1 MTVVD
6 SAGDTRPGGPNPPA
20 FLAPGHLVPLALTI
34 LAESAWVAIA
44 AGLVQEFALHEPRLG
59 IVAMAPFVIGGVVA
73 ARLFAERPGWPLLA
87 LSLCTAG
94 GVIGWLLAPEARAAL
109 MSDGPGAAFGAH
121 PGGWLAGIAVLRGF
135 AHARSPLNESTLAN
149 LIGFGIPGL
158 AVAAIAGGMV
168 AEPWRSHFLE
178 EAFVAAIAFGA
189 SATLALALVRLS
201 EVGADSSFDWRHNP
215 SWVALLVVLVAV
227 AAALAVP
234 ASNLVAPIVAF
245 VVGATLAP
253 IVIIGGIIGFN
264 LRAARILAAFAV
276 VTIGIGAL
284 ASILGLGPDPS
295 SLTQDGLIAIPNEQ
309 PAQPGAELIIG
320 SGIVVLLAVVGI
332 LVLARHWMRHLT
344 ATDSR
349 VFEERMIDRSE
360 RSAPR
365 RRHRVRRRATPTNAV
380 GAYIELVSDLTDRPS
395 FRREPAETPA
405 EHAHRLRVA
414 GQSGLSL
421 ELLAADYAL
430 ARFGGVVLSPVE
442 DRRAVGRWRQLRR
455 RLVEPKRGP
464 DTIDRVR

>member
-1 MTVVD
+1 MTATD
-6 SAGDTRPGGPNPPA
+6 NAGDRAPGGPNPLA
-20 FLAPGHLVPLALTI
+20 FLSPGHLVPLALAI
-34 LAESAWVAIA
+34 VAESAWVAVA

-59 IVAMAPFVIGGVVA
+59 IAAMAPFVIGGVVA
-73 ARLFAERPGWPLLA
+73 ARLFADRPGWPLLA
-87 LSLCTAG
+87 LAFCAAG
-94 GVIGWLLAPEARAAL
+94 GVIGWLLAPETTAAL
-109 MSDGPGAAFGAH
+109 ASDGPGAAVGAH

-135 AHARSPLNESTLAN
+135 AHARSPLSEATLAN

-168 AEPWRSHFLE
+168 AEPWRGQFLA

-215 SWVALLVVLVAV
+215 SWVALLVVLVAMAV
-227 AAALAVP
+227 ALAVP
-234 ASNLVAPIVAF
+234 ASNAVTPIFAF
-245 VVGATLAP
+245 VVGATIAP

-264 LRAARILAAFAV
+264 LRAARILATFAV

-284 ASILGLGPDPS
+284 ASILGLRPDPS
-295 SLTQDGLIAIPNEQ
+295 SLRQDGLIAIPNEQ

-332 LVLARHWMRHLT
+332 LILARQWMRHLT
-344 ATDSR
+344 ASKDR
-349 VFEERMIDRSE
+349 VLEERMIDRSE
-360 RSAPR
+360 WSAAPR
-365 RRHRVRRRATPTNAV
+365 KHRLRRRATPTDAV
-380 GAYIELVSDLTDRPS
+380 GAYVELVSDLADRPS
-395 FRREPAETPA
+395 LRREPAETPA
-405 EHAHRLRVA
+405 EHARRLRVA

-421 ELLAADYAL
+421 DLLAADYAL
-430 ARFGGVVLSPVE
+430 ARFGGVVLSSVE
-442 DRRAVGRWRQLRR
+442 DRRAVGRWRKLRR

-464 DTIDRVR
+464 DAIDPAR